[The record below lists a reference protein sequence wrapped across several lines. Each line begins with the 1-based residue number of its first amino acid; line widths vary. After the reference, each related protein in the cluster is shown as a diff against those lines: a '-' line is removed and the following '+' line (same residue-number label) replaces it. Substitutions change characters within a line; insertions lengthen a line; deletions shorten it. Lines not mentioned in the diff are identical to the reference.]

1 MIRLVLTLIA
11 ATAVAYLTV
20 HPATVANITAQ
31 EAAPW
36 Q

>member
-20 HPATVANITAQ
+20 HPATVANIAAT
-31 EAAPW
+31 ELAPW
-36 Q
+36 